1 MPPQRPGAAFIG
13 LPSSVNDAHPA
24 NFKKPVRPTDLH
36 AVETLPPASAHA
48 HPQRGRIL
56 AIVLVLLI
64 MAATVAVAER
74 TRGMADERR
83 QAQVELRRTQAASQ
97 QLRAIAAESE
107 DAGDINGAQGKEAF
121 EAGMAMIAAVG
132 SLDRLGVTGPRAE
145 RMEKSVNQLSGPGRR
160 ALAAARGGNSA
171 GARDYFYGTLDPLLK
186 QIIIDTEAQIAI
198 EDKRA
203 RSAANVA
210 RWVLIGG
217 VLFGLLALALLVRRF
232 EAVARQGR
240 AEAMLRRQ
248 AFTDALTGLPNR
260 AALEIALAERL
271 EPGGQS
277 LAGDSGSVS
286 LTQSSD
292 LDREPVAMALLDLD
306 DLKTINDSL
315 GHGRGDDLVRTIGA
329 RIAATL
335 GPHDLVTRF
344 GGDEFGV
351 LLADPS
357 PDRAVKEIE
366 RVLRAIHRPILL
378 GDRDVRLT
386 ASAGIAVGHDPETVV
401 RDADI
406 AMYAAKA
413 AGKDRVAVFSQS
425 MREDALA
432 NLELTAD
439 LRRALA
445 RDELFLE
452 YQPIVDLRHGRV
464 DGVEA
469 LVRWM
474 HPVRGRMNPLEF
486 IGLAERTG
494 LIGPLGWWVMHTAC
508 AQMRDWMEDGH
519 ADASQHVSVNVSPIQ
534 LAEPDMARRIARIL
548 RDTGLDPRQL
558 QLEITESVLVDRP
571 EALVADLT
579 ELMALGVRIAIDDFG
594 TGHSVLAYL
603 KDLPVDVLKID
614 KAFVDEIDT
623 DAGRARLTQGIVQL
637 AQALDLSI
645 VAEGIETAPQA
656 SLLHGLGDMLGQGFL
671 YSRPVAADI
680 AGSLLRDGNF
690 GPTPERADFTPAP
703 GKTRPSAA

>member
-1 MPPQRPGAAFIG
+1 M
-13 LPSSVNDAHPA
+13 
-24 NFKKPVRPTDLH
+24 
-36 AVETLPPASAHA
+36 
-48 HPQRGRIL
+48 
-56 AIVLVLLI
+56 VLLI
-64 MAATVAVAER
+64 MTATVTVAER
-74 TRGMADERR
+74 ARGMADERR
-83 QAQVELRRTQAASQ
+83 QAQVELRRAQAATQ
-97 QLRAIAAESE
+97 QLRAIAAESQE
-107 DAGDINGAQGKEAF
+107 AGNITSALGVEAF
-121 EAGMAMIAAVG
+121 QAAGAMLTAIG
-132 SLDRLGVTGPRAE
+132 SLDRLGVQGPIVE
-145 RMEKSVNQLSGPGRR
+145 RLERSVRELNGPGRQALQSAQQGDPASARR
-160 ALAAARGGNSA
+160 AYAEIV
-171 GARDYFYGTLDPLLK
+171 DPALK
-186 QIIIDTEAQIAI
+186 AIIVDTEAQIAI

-203 RSAANVA
+203 RAAAGLA

-260 AALEIALAERL
+260 AALELALADRL
-271 EPGGQS
+271 EQPVSLGSEAGAVS
-277 LAGDSGSVS
+277 LAPAAEIE
-286 LTQSSD
+286 
-292 LDREPVAMALLDLD
+292 REPVAMALLDLD

-351 LLADPS
+351 LLFDPT
-357 PDRAVKEIE
+357 PERAVKEIE

-386 ASAGIAVGHDPETVV
+386 ASAGIAVGHDVETIV

-445 RDELFLE
+445 RDELFIE
-452 YQPIVDLRHGRV
+452 YQPIVDLKHGRV

-474 HPVRGRMNPLEF
+474 HPVRGRMSPLEF

-508 AQMRDWMEDGH
+508 AQMRDWMEDGYAT
-519 ADASQHVSVNVSPIQ
+519 ADQHVSVNVSPIQ

-579 ELMALGVRIAIDDFG
+579 ELMALGTRIAIDDFG

-614 KAFVDEIDT
+614 KAFVDEIDQ

-671 YSRPVAADI
+671 YSRPVAASL
-680 AGSLLRDGNF
+680 AGQLLRDGNY
-690 GPTPERADFTPAP
+690 GPTPESADFS
-703 GKTRPSAA
+703 RESAA

>member
-1 MPPQRPGAAFIG
+1 MGA
-13 LPSSVNDAHPA
+13 PTV
-24 NFKKPVRPTDLH
+24 KKPVRGTDWPD
-36 AVETLPPASAHA
+36 VETLPPASAHA

-56 AIVLVLLI
+56 AIVLVLLT

-74 TRGMADERR
+74 TRAVADERR
-83 QAQVELRRTQAASQ
+83 QAQVELRRAQAASQ

-107 DAGDINGAQGKEAF
+107 DAGDIDGPQGAEAF
-121 EAGMAMIAAVG
+121 QAGMAMITAVG
-132 SLDRLGVTGPRAE
+132 SLDRLGVTGERADRLE
-145 RMEKSVNQLSGPGRR
+145 RSVRQLRGPGLV
-160 ALAAARGGNSA
+160 ALRAARAGNPDE
-171 GARDYFYGTLDPLLK
+171 ARQFFYGTLDPLLK
-186 QIIIDTEAQIAI
+186 QIIVDTEAQIAV

-203 RSAANVA
+203 RSAANLA

-271 EPGGQS
+271 ETGSGPS
-277 LAGDSGSVS
+277 LAGEAGSVS
-286 LTQSSD
+286 LTPSAEI
-292 LDREPVAMALLDLD
+292 DREPVAMALLDLD

-357 PDRAVKEIE
+357 PDRAVKEVE

-386 ASAGIAVGHDPETVV
+386 ASAGIAVGRDPETVV

-486 IGLAERTG
+486 ISLAERTG

-519 ADASQHVSVNVSPIQ
+519 AIASQHVSVNVSPIQ

-680 AGSLLRDGNF
+680 AGTLLRDGNF

-703 GKTRPSAA
+703 SDTRPSAA

>member
-1 MPPQRPGAAFIG
+1 MNRGAAAIG
-13 LPSSVNDAHPA
+13 LPSSVNAAHRP
-24 NFKKPVRPTDLH
+24 NVKKPVCPADWS
-36 AVETLPPASAHA
+36 AVETLPPASVHA
-48 HPQRGRIL
+48 HPQRGRIV

-64 MAATVAVAER
+64 MSATVAVAER

-83 QAQVELRRTQAASQ
+83 QAQVELRRAQAASQ
-97 QLRAIAAESE
+97 QLRAIAAESQ
-107 DAGDINGAQGKEAF
+107 DAGNIDGPQGAEAF
-121 EAGMAMIAAVG
+121 QAGMAMIQAVG
-132 SLDRLGVTGPRAE
+132 SLDRLGVKGPRAE
-145 RMEKSVNQLSGPGRR
+145 RLERSVTELQGPGRQ
-160 ALAAARGGNSA
+160 ALSAARGGDPKA
-171 GARDYFYGTLDPLLK
+171 ARDYFYGKLDPLLK
-186 QIIIDTEAQIAI
+186 QIIVDTEAQIAV

-203 RSAANVA
+203 RSAANLA
-210 RWVLIGG
+210 RWVLIVG
-217 VLFGLLALALLVRRF
+217 VLVGLLALALLVRRF

-271 EPGGQS
+271 EPGGPS

-286 LTQSSD
+286 LTPSAD

-357 PDRAVKEIE
+357 PERAVKEIE

-486 IGLAERTG
+486 ITLAERTG

-519 ADASQHVSVNVSPIQ
+519 ANASQHVSVNVSPIQ

-671 YSRPVAADI
+671 YSRPVSPDI
-680 AGSLLRDGNF
+680 AGTLLRDGNF
-690 GPTPERADFTPAP
+690 GPTPEVADFRPAAGDAP
-703 GKTRPSAA
+703 RTSAA

>member
-1 MPPQRPGAAFIG
+1 M
-13 LPSSVNDAHPA
+13 
-24 NFKKPVRPTDLH
+24 
-36 AVETLPPASAHA
+36 ETLPPASAHG
-48 HPQRGRIL
+48 QSRIARFGAL
-56 AIVLVLLI
+56 GLVLLI
-64 MAATVAVAER
+64 MGLTVGAAER
-74 TRGMADERR
+74 ARGLADERR
-83 QAQVELRRTQAASQ
+83 QAQVELRRAQAASE
-97 QLRAIAAESE
+97 QLRAIAAETAVLGNI
-107 DAGDINGAQGKEAF
+107 DAPHANEAF
-121 EAGMAMIAAVG
+121 QAGAALAQSV
-132 SLDRLGVTGPRAE
+132 DRLQHLGVHGPANDRLRKA
-145 RMEKSVNQLSGPGRR
+145 MKDLVVQGT
-160 ALAAARGGNSA
+160 AAAMLGREGKVKAAQNA
-171 GARDYFYGTLDPLLK
+171 YHDNVDPLLSGV
-186 QIIIDTEAQIAI
+186 IRDTDEQMKV
-198 EDKRA
+198 EDRRA
-203 RSAANVA
+203 HHATVVA
-210 RWVLIGG
+210 RDVLIGG
-217 VLFGLLALALLVRRF
+217 TLLGLLALALLVRRF
-232 EAVARQGR
+232 EAIARQGR
-240 AEAMLRRQ
+240 AETLLRRQ

-260 AALEIALAERL
+260 AALEIALGERL
-271 EPGGQS
+271 SVSTS
-277 LAGDSGSVS
+277 LADETGSIS
-286 LTQSSD
+286 LAEPD
-292 LDREPVAMALLDLD
+292 LPPVAMALLDID

-315 GHGRGDDLVRTIGA
+315 GHGRGDELVRTIGA

-357 PDRAVKEIE
+357 PERAIREIE
-366 RVLRAIHRPILL
+366 RVLQAIHRPVLL
-378 GDRDVRLT
+378 GDRDVRVT
-386 ASAGIAVGHDPETVV
+386 ASAGVAVGLDVETIV

-413 AGKDRVAVFSQS
+413 AGKDRVSVFSQS
-425 MREDALA
+425 MRDDALA

-439 LRRALA
+439 LRRALT

-452 YQPIVDLRHGRV
+452 YQPIVDLKHGRV

-474 HPVRGRMNPLEF
+474 HPVRGRMNPVEF

-494 LIGPLGWWVMHTAC
+494 LIGPLGWWVMQTSC
-508 AQMRDWMEDGH
+508 GQMRRWLDEGW
-519 ADASQHVSVNVSPIQ
+519 ADPTQHVSVNVSPIQ

-548 RDTGLDPRQL
+548 RETGLDPRQL

-579 ELMALGVRIAIDDFG
+579 ELMGLGVRIAIDDFG

-614 KAFVDEIDT
+614 KAFVDEIES

-671 YSRPVAADI
+671 YSRPVAPSV
-680 AGSLLRDGNF
+680 AGQLLRDGNY
-690 GPTPERADFTPAP
+690 GPTPESADFTPDFP
-703 GKTRPSAA
+703 RPSAA